1 MSARRTVA
9 MVLAAVAASTALGA
23 EFKIGVVNVDEIVA
37 RYRKAEDLKKAEEK
51 SLAEKRDE
59 LGARTRGLEK
69 RIAAFEADPKA
80 AGRRETAREIQL
92 EKYVLEL
99 DVREF
104 GRSRTLAENRI
115 RRRIT
120 DEITAICRRIGERE
134 GYDLILKRSSP
145 GRVLRTDR
153 ERVEAFELNAVLYAG
168 PSVDMTARVLEVLED
183 AYQRGIT
190 LVPDEPGAGPASAP
204 AGDAGDAE

>member
-1 MSARRTVA
+1 MPARRTAAIVF
-9 MVLAAVAASTALGA
+9 AAVAASAAWGGELR
-23 EFKIGVVNVDEIVA
+23 IGVVNVDEIVA
-37 RYRKAEDLKKAEEK
+37 RYTKAEDLKKAEEK

-59 LGARTRGLEK
+59 LGARTRELEK

-120 DEITAICRRIGERE
+120 DEIAAVCRRIGERE

-145 GRVLRTDR
+145 GRPLRTDR
-153 ERVEAFELNAVLYAG
+153 ERVEAFELNAVLYAAA
-168 PSVDMTARVLEVLED
+168 SVDMTARVLDVLED
-183 AYQRGIT
+183 AYQRGIK
-190 LVPDEPGAGPASAP
+190 LVPDEPSAGPAGGA
-204 AGDAGDAE
+204 D